1 MRLYEVEDLSPGIS
15 VTLKDV
21 LAETRV
27 TVHERLGSR
36 SMSRHSL
43 VAARVNGRGASGMA
57 EIEPGLLSIPELV
70 RETVVSQLSA
80 HREDYRREL
89 SGLE

>member
-1 MRLYEVEDLSPGIS
+1 MLPL
-15 VTLKDV
+15 

-43 VAARVNGRGASGMA
+43 VAARVNGRGASGLP
-57 EIEPGLLSIPELV
+57 EIEAGLLSIPEV
-70 RETVVSQLSA
+70 PEVA
-80 HREDYRREL
+80 
-89 SGLE
+89 